1 MAMIK
6 YGVIYLELQIDS
18 TDIDFHQLISYSL
31 NSIMIVEQAG
41 KILYCNRACL
51 ELLKLASPEDI
62 LYKNL
67 YVFLPPDNHASC
79 NDRLKRVLEKQ
90 EILELA
96 EQKMICSNGEVI
108 DIEVTAA
115 PFYLKEMILTQVI
128 IRDITDRK
136 KAEILLKDREK
147 LASIGQIAA
156 GIVHEVK
163 NPLTSVKGF
172 LQLLKESHPHPY
184 INTMEAELEKAL
196 ETLQNLLHVSKP
208 DLHEEPFVPID
219 LCKELTALMFL
230 FQEKLYNVEIEWDLR
245 DSERKVVGKR
255 NLFLKAFFNLVKNAI
270 EAIEGTQ
277 GKGKIRIEH
286 YYKSGRIHIKLSD
299 TGVGISKDKLKMLGT
314 PFFSTKSE
322 GTGLGLTQVFTT
334 IHKHGGDISV
344 KSVVGK
350 GTTFHVQLPVK

>member
-1 MAMIK
+1 MGLKIEA
-6 YGVIYLELQIDS
+6 
-18 TDIDFHQLISYSL
+18 TDIDFHQLIEYSL
-31 NSIMIVEQAG
+31 NSIWIVSQEG
-41 KILYCNRACL
+41 KIVYCNRACL
-51 ELLKLASPEDI
+51 ELLKFASTEDI

-67 YVFLPPDNHASC
+67 YDFLPSDIHAGC
-79 NDRLKRVLEKQ
+79 KERLKRVLQKQ
-90 EILELA
+90 EIVERA
-96 EQKMICSNGEVI
+96 EQKMICSDGEVI
-108 DIEVTAA
+108 DIEITAA
-115 PFYLKEMILTQVI
+115 PYYLKDMILTQVI

-136 KAEILLKDREK
+136 RTETLLKERVK

-172 LQLLKESHPHPY
+172 LQLLKESQPHPY

-196 ETLQNLLHVSKP
+196 ETLENLLHVSKP

-219 LCKELTALMFL
+219 LCKELTSVLFL

-245 DSERKVVGKR
+245 DSEKKVFGKR
-255 NLFLKAFFNLVKNAI
+255 NLFLKAFFNLMKNAI
-270 EAIEGTQ
+270 EGIQ

-286 YYKSGRIHIKLSD
+286 YYKSGQIHIKVSD
-299 TGVGISKDKLKMLGT
+299 TGVGISEDKVKLLGT

-334 IHKHGGDISV
+334 IHKHGGNISV
-344 KSVVGK
+344 QSVVGK
-350 GTTFHVQLPVK
+350 GTTFHIQLPVK

>member
-1 MAMIK
+1 M
-6 YGVIYLELQIDS
+6 ELQIES
-18 TDIDFHQLISYSL
+18 KDIDFHQLIVYSL
-31 NSIMIVEQAG
+31 NSIMIVDQEG
-41 KILYCNRACL
+41 KILYCNRASL

-62 LYKNL
+62 LSKNL
-67 YVFLPPDNHASC
+67 YVFIPPDNHASC

-90 EILELA
+90 EIVKLA
-96 EQKMICSNGEVI
+96 EQKMICSDGEVI

-115 PFYLKEMILTQVI
+115 PFYLKDMVLAQVI

-136 KAEILLKDREK
+136 RAEILLKDSEK

-172 LQLLKESHPHPY
+172 LQLLKESQPHPY
-184 INTMEAELEKAL
+184 LDTMETELEKAL

-219 LCKELTALMFL
+219 LCKELASLLLL
-230 FQEKLYNVEIEWDLR
+230 FQDKLYNVDIEWDLR
-245 DSERKVVGKR
+245 DSDRKVVGKR

-270 EAIEGTQ
+270 EAIEGIQ

-286 YYKSGRIHIKLSD
+286 YYKRGRIHIKLSD

-314 PFFSTKSE
+314 PFYSTKSE

-334 IHKHGGDISV
+334 IHKHGGNVSV